1 MFDILPEE
9 KKILVPA
16 GVILM
21 SNVQTCLIFPQARS
35 SSENAHP
42 LQRQNSPR
50 AEADTDF
57 FFSGWRG
64 DIWRDWFGEKT
75 NDCPIKKNWVQVLR
89 KVEKSKQMSLPLEKQ
104 CQFFEKFFWTHYQT
118 LDGTLASEDN
128 YPFLL
133 PQPFF
138 FTICLIY
145 CMPASYSFFICHP

>member
-1 MFDILPEE
+1 MFDILPKE

-57 FFSGWRG
+57 FSL
-64 DIWRDWFGEKT
+64 GEEVIYKE
-75 NDCPIKKNWVQVLR
+75 IG
-89 KVEKSKQMSLPLEKQ
+89 LEKKLMIVQ
-104 CQFFEKFFWTHYQT
+104 SKRIECKF
-118 LDGTLASEDN
+118 
-128 YPFLL
+128 
-133 PQPFF
+133 
-138 FTICLIY
+138 
-145 CMPASYSFFICHP
+145 